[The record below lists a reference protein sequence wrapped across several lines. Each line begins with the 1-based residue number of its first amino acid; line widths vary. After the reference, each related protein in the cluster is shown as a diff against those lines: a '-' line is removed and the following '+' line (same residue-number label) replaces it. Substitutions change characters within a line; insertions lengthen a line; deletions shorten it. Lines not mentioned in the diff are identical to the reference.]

1 MAERI
6 HVFDAI
12 SANKRNSYLL
22 IFIVLGIFLGMVWIL
37 SEVFELGTCGYT
49 LGFFILAFYA
59 LTAYFAGDRIVLALS
74 NAKEIKREEY
84 PFIYNVVEGL
94 SIAAGIPMPKLYI
107 IDDPSP
113 NAFAT
118 GRDPKHSSVAVT
130 RGLLETMK
138 REELEGVLAHEISHI
153 GNYDIRFMTLT
164 VVLIGAIGLL
174 SQIVIRSF
182 IYGGMRGGSRKG
194 KGGGVLIIIGLLFM
208 ILAPI
213 VATFVRFAISR
224 QREYL
229 ADANAAKLTRYP
241 PGLASALE
249 KIQKFPQGVKNASDV
264 TAPLYISNP
273 LKKAEGLFATHPP
286 IEDRVKRL
294 RSM

>member
-6 HVFDAI
+6 SIFDAI
-12 SANKRNSYLL
+12 GANKRNSYLL
-22 IFIVLGIFLGMVWIL
+22 IFIVLGIFLGIVWVV
-37 SEVFELGTCGYT
+37 SEVFEYGTCGYT
-49 LGFFILAFYA
+49 LGFIALIIYG
-59 LTAYFAGDRIVLALS
+59 LTAYFAGDKIVLALS
-74 NAKEIKREEY
+74 KAKEIKKSEY

-94 SIAAGIPMPKLYI
+94 SIAAGIPMPKIYL

-118 GRDPKHSSVAVT
+118 GRDPKHASVAVT
-130 RGLLETMK
+130 KGLLDTMK

-153 GNYDIRFMTLT
+153 ANYDIRFMTLT
-164 VVLIGAIGLL
+164 VVLVGAIGLL
-174 SQIVIRSF
+174 SEIVVRSF
-182 IYGGMRGGSRKG
+182 LYGGFRGGGRRG
-194 KGGGVLIIIGLLFM
+194 KGGALVLIGLVFI
-208 ILAPI
+208 ILAPLF
-213 VATFVRFAISR
+213 AMLVRFAISR

-249 KIQKFPQGVKNASDV
+249 KIQKYPHGVQSANDV

-286 IEDRVKRL
+286 IGDRVKRL
-294 RSM
+294 NAM

>member
-1 MAERI
+1 MAEKVHI
-6 HVFDAI
+6 FDAI
-12 SANKRNSYLL
+12 GANKRNSLILLFIVFL
-22 IFIVLGIFLGMVWIL
+22 IFFGMVWAV
-37 SEVFELGTCGYT
+37 SELLEWGICGYF
-49 LGFFILAFYA
+49 LGFVALIFYGV
-59 LTAYFAGDRIVLALS
+59 TAYFAGDKIVLGMAG
-74 NAKEIKREEY
+74 AKELKKKDN

-94 SIAAGIPMPKLYI
+94 SIAANIPTPKVYV
-107 IDDPSP
+107 IDDPAP

-118 GRDPKHSSVAVT
+118 GRDPEHSSIAVT
-130 RGLLETMK
+130 RGLLDAMK

-153 GNYDIRFMTLT
+153 ANYDIRFMTLS
-164 VVLIGAIGLL
+164 VVLIGAIGLI
-174 SQIVIRSF
+174 SGIVTRTF
-182 IYGGMRGGSRKG
+182 LYGGMRGRRG
-194 KGGGVLIIIGLLFM
+194 KGGGILMIIGLAFV

-213 VATFVRFAISR
+213 AATFVRFAISR

-249 KIQKFPQGVKNASDV
+249 KIEKYPEAMKKATDV

-273 LKKAEGLFATHPP
+273 FKKAEGLFATHPP
-286 IEDRVKRL
+286 IKDRVKRL

>member
-1 MAERI
+1 MVERI
-6 HVFDAI
+6 NIFDAI
-12 SANKRNSYLL
+12 GANKRNSYLL

-37 SEVFELGTCGYT
+37 SEYFEWGTCGYA
-49 LGFFILAFYA
+49 LGFFVLIFYA

-74 NAKEIKREEY
+74 NAKEIKKTEY

-94 SIAAGIPMPKLYI
+94 SIAAGIPMPKIYI

-118 GRDPKHSSVAVT
+118 GRDPKHASVAVT

-153 GNYDIRFMTLT
+153 ANYDIRFMTLT
-164 VVLIGAIGLL
+164 VVLVGAIGLL
-174 SQIVIRSF
+174 SQIVVRSF
-182 IYGGMRGGSRKG
+182 LYGGIRGGGRRG
-194 KGGGVLIIIGLLFM
+194 KGGILILIGIAFM
-208 ILAPI
+208 VLAPI
-213 VATFVRFAISR
+213 FATLVRFAISR

-249 KIQKFPQGVKNASDV
+249 KIKKYPSGVKSATDV

-273 LKKAEGLFATHPP
+273 LKKAEGMFATHPP
-286 IEDRVKRL
+286 IDDRVKRL
-294 RSM
+294 KSM